1 MKQKYL
7 IILFFTFCPFGF
19 IKAQTADSIL
29 SRQIEEV
36 KVTTS
41 VRPSSVLSSV
51 PVQSL
56 SSSDIQNTGIQS
68 VADAVRR
75 FNGVVVKDY
84 GGIGGFKTINIRG
97 NGSEHTTILYDG
109 LPVTNT
115 QSGQVDIGQFSLQ
128 NIDFLT
134 LAIGQT
140 DNIFR
145 TARSIASVGS
155 LDISTVSPNLSEKN
169 NRMQANI
176 ETGSWGLFNPY
187 LYYAQKLNK
196 KFVLSVDGSW
206 QRADGRY
213 KYELQNELQ
222 TETGKRKNSDINTF
236 RTEFNLFGNLST
248 TQRLIIKGYLFDSER
263 GLPGALILY
272 NPDKGK
278 ERLWEKYYFTQAKYF
293 NNLSEKFE
301 FQVLGKFSHSFMKY
315 ADGNSSQP
323 ESRYLQNEFYINGTL
338 LYKVSNELSFSF
350 ANDFAYNTLN
360 TNKSDFAKPVRF
372 SNLSAVSGKYENDYL
387 SIIGSL
393 LGTYVTERV
402 ETGNKPE
409 DRKRLSP
416 ALSFSYKPFSSSYLR
431 LRASYKNIFRVPTF
445 NDMYYMRLGSRNLVP
460 EDAQQFNL
468 GAVWSNSFSE
478 RFNYFSIT
486 TDFFYN
492 RVKNKIIVYP
502 TTFESRMVNLGK
514 VRITGVDISI
524 KNNLQIN
531 ERIDIQLIGNYTYQR
546 AVNITDPETKD
557 YKDMIPYAPMHSGSA
572 SFSVQNP
579 WINFS
584 YSFIASSKSY
594 SSVSNTDWYKVNG
607 YTDHTLSLNKVFNI
621 QQYAIRIQADITNIA
636 NKTYY
641 IVSNYPMPGR
651 GYRVS
656 LNFKF

>member
-19 IKAQTADSIL
+19 IKAQTTDSIA

-109 LPVTNT
+109 VPVTNT

-155 LDISTVSPNLSEKN
+155 LDISTVSPNLSERN
-169 NRMQANI
+169 HRMQANI
-176 ETGSWGLFNPY
+176 EAGSWGLFNPY

-236 RTEFNLFGNLST
+236 RTEFNLFGNLSP
-248 TQRLIIKGYLFDSER
+248 TQRLI
-263 GLPGALILY
+263 
-272 NPDKGK
+272 
-278 ERLWEKYYFTQAKYF
+278 
-293 NNLSEKFE
+293 
-301 FQVLGKFSHSFMKY
+301 
-315 ADGNSSQP
+315 
-323 ESRYLQNEFYINGTL
+323 
-338 LYKVSNELSFSF
+338 
-350 ANDFAYNTLN
+350 
-360 TNKSDFAKPVRF
+360 
-372 SNLSAVSGKYENDYL
+372 
-387 SIIGSL
+387 
-393 LGTYVTERV
+393 
-402 ETGNKPE
+402 
-409 DRKRLSP
+409 
-416 ALSFSYKPFSSSYLR
+416 
-431 LRASYKNIFRVPTF
+431 
-445 NDMYYMRLGSRNLVP
+445 
-460 EDAQQFNL
+460 
-468 GAVWSNSFSE
+468 
-478 RFNYFSIT
+478 
-486 TDFFYN
+486 
-492 RVKNKIIVYP
+492 
-502 TTFESRMVNLGK
+502 
-514 VRITGVDISI
+514 
-524 KNNLQIN
+524 
-531 ERIDIQLIGNYTYQR
+531 
-546 AVNITDPETKD
+546 
-557 YKDMIPYAPMHSGSA
+557 
-572 SFSVQNP
+572 
-579 WINFS
+579 
-584 YSFIASSKSY
+584 
-594 SSVSNTDWYKVNG
+594 
-607 YTDHTLSLNKVFNI
+607 
-621 QQYAIRIQADITNIA
+621 
-636 NKTYY
+636 
-641 IVSNYPMPGR
+641 
-651 GYRVS
+651 
-656 LNFKF
+656 